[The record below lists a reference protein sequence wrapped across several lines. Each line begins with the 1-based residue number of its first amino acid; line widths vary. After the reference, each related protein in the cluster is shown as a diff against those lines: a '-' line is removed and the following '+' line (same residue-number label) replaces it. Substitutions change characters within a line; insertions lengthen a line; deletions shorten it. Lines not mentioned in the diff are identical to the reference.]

1 MLKKLKNNA
10 ISGLWSCGSITEVTL
25 TIDDGLLEDL
35 RKHANETGLDCSSL
49 VEEYVRK
56 GLIENGDDEMLMVG
70 LNDNVVEKA
79 NIMAKLTDRTLEE
92 VVNDTLWDNLEK
104 IEDIPDELDGDE
116 IWNLLDHDKP
126 EGDDVLDNL
135 ARLGQ
140 KGWD

>member
-1 MLKKLKNNA
+1 MA
-10 ISGLWSCGSITEVTL
+10 T
-25 TIDDGLLEDL
+25 DDGLLEDL
-35 RKHANETGLDCSSL
+35 RKHADETGLDCSSL

-56 GLIENGDDEMLMVG
+56 GLSENGDDEMLMVG